1 MRIGRFSVPVR
12 FAFPLVVFAALVVV
26 LAIGIRQSPEK
37 DLIPSPLIGK
47 PAPTFSLPSLTDPAA
62 RVSSAQL
69 RGHWYLFNVW
79 GTWCVSCR
87 EEHSMLLKIRAAN
100 VIPLIGL
107 DWKDER
113 TDALSFLKQA
123 GDPYEKIAVDHNGSE
138 AIMWGVYGA
147 PETFLVNP
155 QGIVV
160 YKCIGPI
167 TEQAWQ
173 NEILPRLPLSDKP
186 AAAGR
191 S

>member
-1 MRIGRFSVPVR
+1 MSRWRFII
-12 FAFPLVVFAALVVV
+12 PLAVFALLVVV
-26 LAIGIRQSPEK
+26 LAIGIEQSPEK

-47 PAPTFSLPSLTDPAA
+47 RAPDFSLPSLTDPGQ

-79 GTWCVSCR
+79 GTWCGSCR
-87 EEHSMLLKIRAAN
+87 LEHSMLLQIKRSG
-100 VIPLIGL
+100 VVPLVGL
-107 DWKDER
+107 DWKDDR
-113 TDALSFLKQA
+113 GDALSFLKQE
-123 GDPYEKIAVDHNGSE
+123 GDPYERIAVDRDGSE

-160 YKCIGPI
+160 YKFIGPI
-167 TEQAWQ
+167 TEQAWAQ
-173 NEILPRLPLSDKP
+173 QILPRLPMSQTP
-186 AAAGR
+186 AAAAG

>member
-1 MRIGRFSVPVR
+1 MRIGRFSMPLR
-12 FAFPLVVFAALVVV
+12 FTLPLVGFALLVGVFAV
-26 LAIGIRQSPEK
+26 GIRQSPDK

-47 PAPTFSLPSLTDPAA
+47 PAPAFSLPSLTDPAS

-87 EEHSMLLKIRAAN
+87 EEHSMLLKIRAAG

-113 TDALSFLKQA
+113 TEALSFLKQA
-123 GDPYEKIAVDHNGSE
+123 GDPYQSIAVDHDGSE

-160 YKCIGPI
+160 YKYIGPI

-173 NEILPRLPLSDKP
+173 DQILPRLPLAQSP
-186 AAAGR
+186 AAAGK

>member
-1 MRIGRFSVPVR
+1 MSRWRFII
-12 FAFPLVVFAALVVV
+12 PLAVFALLVVV
-26 LAIGIRQSPEK
+26 LAIGIEQSPEK

-47 PAPTFSLPSLTDPAA
+47 PAPDFSLPSLTDPGQ

-79 GTWCVSCR
+79 GTWCGSCR
-87 EEHSMLLKIRAAN
+87 MEHPMLLQIKHSGL
-100 VIPLIGL
+100 IPLVGL
-107 DWKDER
+107 DWKDDR
-113 TDALSFLKQA
+113 GDALSFLKEE
-123 GDPYEKIAVDHNGSE
+123 GDPYERIAVDQDGSE

-160 YKCIGPI
+160 YKFIGPI
-167 TEQAWQ
+167 TEQAWAQ
-173 NEILPRLPLSDKP
+173 QILPRLPMSQAP
-186 AAAGR
+186 AAAAG

>member
-1 MRIGRFSVPVR
+1 MSRGRFLI
-12 FAFPLVVFAALVVV
+12 PLGLFGV
-26 LAIGIRQSPEK
+26 LIVIFAIGIKDSPDK
-37 DLIPSPLIGK
+37 DIIPSPLIGRA
-47 PAPTFSLPSLTDPAA
+47 APSFSLPSLTDPTR

-87 EEHSMLLKIRAAN
+87 IEQPMLLKIKAAG
-100 VIPLIGL
+100 VIPLVGL
-107 DWKDER
+107 DWKDDSS
-113 TDALSFLKQA
+113 TALSYLKQQ
-123 GDPYEKIAVDHNGSE
+123 GDPYQTIAVDQDGSE

-160 YKCIGPI
+160 YKYIGPI

-173 NEILPRLPLSDKP
+173 NEILPRLPLATTP
-186 AAAGR
+186 AAA
-191 S
+191 SSS